1 MRPLAWLP
9 AFFLCSVQ
17 SSAFTVR
24 EFISIQCDDVI
35 LEFPL
40 FTMNKLQSLCNDVN
54 STQTKPYSLR
64 KTKALNKKLKKLN
77 LPLSVNI
84 NFKDSNKCAIL
95 DFTNSAHYT
104 GALHLFKESYPI
116 KEITDVDGVLVEVT
130 AALESPR
137 VRVHWYL
144 TQDRCMFQGPAGEVA
159 SFTEEFLHSLSNSQF
174 ISNGRNLTTPIVM
187 YDQESSSTDVFSL
200 RSQFSTKSSPMQL
213 KDACNVS
220 LHQTHSEKLK
230 FLNKK
235 VAAFSN
241 QVSTFCM
248 PSMNNDYVSMDAL
261 VQFKNSIKADFIDLR
276 NSINAFEV
284 DLERQNN
291 TIQSLSEIIKKQE
304 TSKIKTDKKIAEL
317 QKEIKR
323 LISPSSTST
332 SPRLT
337 SPKDVFNSASAN
349 CNSSPSSS
357 SNVPKSLQKSSL
369 KLPVHHHQ
377 TPIIHSTI
385 INRCPRNTLPHRHQ
399 GNTVDRLPPDSQFD
413 QNTPSPGTGSST
425 PYKDALMS
433 SKGIIGVKR
442 RYLSHSQPTSSNHI
456 QATVCSHKS
465 KPIPKN
471 IFKHFIFGDSFV
483 KGIHAGVMSTSDE
496 EKVEIFS
503 WSGVRM
509 EHLIDKIS
517 NVPQDSLVKKV
528 TIHAGINDSKFK
540 ISISSSTLS
549 QLLKLLHAK
558 FPNITEIAFSS
569 IVPPAGRGVCLNYS
583 FKNNETIESFCK
595 SKNIIF
601 INNYSSFLTANG
613 APKKRF
619 YGDFLSFT
627 KLGFSMLAKNIKWR
641 RNSSSINSASN
652 PSPVN
657 SIELAKLAPSTSKPT
672 NNSLISKELRE
683 AFMQLFTSFLDSHVS

>member
-323 LISPSSTST
+323 LTSPSSTST

-471 IFKHFIFGDSFV
+471 NFKHFIFGDSFV

>member
-1 MRPLAWLP
+1 
-9 AFFLCSVQ
+9 
-17 SSAFTVR
+17 
-24 EFISIQCDDVI
+24 
-35 LEFPL
+35 
-40 FTMNKLQSLCNDVN
+40 
-54 STQTKPYSLR
+54 
-64 KTKALNKKLKKLN
+64 
-77 LPLSVNI
+77 
-84 NFKDSNKCAIL
+84 
-95 DFTNSAHYT
+95 
-104 GALHLFKESYPI
+104 
-116 KEITDVDGVLVEVT
+116 
-130 AALESPR
+130 
-137 VRVHWYL
+137 
-144 TQDRCMFQGPAGEVA
+144 
-159 SFTEEFLHSLSNSQF
+159 
-174 ISNGRNLTTPIVM
+174 
-187 YDQESSSTDVFSL
+187 
-200 RSQFSTKSSPMQL
+200 
-213 KDACNVS
+213 
-220 LHQTHSEKLK
+220 
-230 FLNKK
+230 
-235 VAAFSN
+235 
-241 QVSTFCM
+241 
-248 PSMNNDYVSMDAL
+248 
-261 VQFKNSIKADFIDLR
+261 
-276 NSINAFEV
+276 
-284 DLERQNN
+284 
-291 TIQSLSEIIKKQE
+291 
-304 TSKIKTDKKIAEL
+304 
-317 QKEIKR
+317 
-323 LISPSSTST
+323 
-332 SPRLT
+332 
-337 SPKDVFNSASAN
+337 
-349 CNSSPSSS
+349 
-357 SNVPKSLQKSSL
+357 
-369 KLPVHHHQ
+369 
-377 TPIIHSTI
+377 
-385 INRCPRNTLPHRHQ
+385 
-399 GNTVDRLPPDSQFD
+399 
-413 QNTPSPGTGSST
+413 
-425 PYKDALMS
+425 MS

-456 QATVCSHKS
+456 EVTVCSHLS

-471 IFKHFIFGDSFV
+471 NFKHFIFGDSFV
-483 KGIHAGVMSTSDE
+483 KGIHAGVMSASDE

-517 NVPQDSLVKKV
+517 NVPRDSLVKKV